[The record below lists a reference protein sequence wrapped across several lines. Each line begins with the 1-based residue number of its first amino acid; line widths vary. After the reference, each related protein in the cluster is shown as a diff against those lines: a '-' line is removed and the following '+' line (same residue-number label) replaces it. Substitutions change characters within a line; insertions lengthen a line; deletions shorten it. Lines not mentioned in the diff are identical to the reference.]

1 MRDVTVRSESAEGL
15 AVLCEAGGHRVR
27 SDEPRDLGGEDT
39 GPSPHDLLLMAL
51 GSCTAITLR
60 LYARRKAWPLRDA
73 HVRLVAEKLDGVF
86 RIRETITLEGGA
98 QAESDIAQVA
108 KRMQASVYF
117 DEISSPSSTRVDEK
131 NLGIVYYKFT
141 ITGKVVY

>member
-86 RIRETITLEGGA
+86 RIRETITLEGDLDAA
-98 QAESDIAQVA
+98 QRARLMEIAARCPVH
-108 KRMQASVYF
+108 RTLTGTV
-117 DEISSPSSTRVDEK
+117 EIVPVEGD
-131 NLGIVYYKFT
+131 VP
-141 ITGKVVY
+141 